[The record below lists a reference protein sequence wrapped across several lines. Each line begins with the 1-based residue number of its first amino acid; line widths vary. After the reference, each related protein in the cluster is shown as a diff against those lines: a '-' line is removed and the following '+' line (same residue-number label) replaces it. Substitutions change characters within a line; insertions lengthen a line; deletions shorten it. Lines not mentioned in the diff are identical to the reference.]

1 MNIVLIN
8 APWINNEI
16 EYGVKSGARWAMV
29 RKKDRTMPF
38 YAFPFY
44 LAYAASYL
52 SSKGFNAYL
61 RDSIALEET
70 KEEALSFVKSCN
82 ADLVIIET
90 STPSISYDIEFCDE
104 VKKLNP
110 NIIVALTGPH
120 ATALPEEVLE
130 NSLCNYVLI
139 GEYDSSLLELAIK
152 IRDKK
157 DTLSI
162 KGLAYRTGSKTVVNE
177 RCELIKDLDALPF
190 PIRDK
195 AIIHKL
201 TANETTFFKTIKK
214 LLLRSPVIF

>member
-70 KEEALSFVKSCN
+70 K
-82 ADLVIIET
+82 D
-90 STPSISYDIEFCDE
+90 
-104 VKKLNP
+104 
-110 NIIVALTGPH
+110 
-120 ATALPEEVLE
+120 
-130 NSLCNYVLI
+130 
-139 GEYDSSLLELAIK
+139 
-152 IRDKK
+152 R
-157 DTLSI
+157 
-162 KGLAYRTGSKTVVNE
+162 SKT
-177 RCELIKDLDALPF
+177 IPA
-190 PIRDK
+190 
-195 AIIHKL
+195 HKIWKQFGH
-201 TANETTFFKTIKK
+201 EH
-214 LLLRSPVIF
+214 